1 MALVMSACL
10 SSGTPGPQGP
20 QGVTGP
26 IGVTGEK
33 GEKGDL
39 GEKGE
44 PGTPGKDG
52 KSVSL
57 ELVKQLESTLNDI
70 NSGGKK
76 MVSEVMDAFNFKFS
90 CFKQLV

>member
-1 MALVMSACL
+1 MRTILLSMALVMNACL

-26 IGVTGEK
+26 TGVTGEK

-44 PGTPGKDG
+44 CLLYTSPRPRDRG
-52 KSVSL
+52 
-57 ELVKQLESTLNDI
+57 
-70 NSGGKK
+70 
-76 MVSEVMDAFNFKFS
+76 
-90 CFKQLV
+90 